1 MTWWEITG
9 AATFYASGWLVFARL
24 FAGHFGW
31 KAAERR
37 TLRSYASA
45 TEPYDF
51 GWYLV
56 GGLAI
61 GWLWPIFLAGRCI
74 RMERFA
80 VGAERE
86 AIVRQQRE
94 RIKELEREMGVR

>member
-1 MTWWEITG
+1 MTWWEIAG
-9 AATFYASGWLVFARL
+9 AATFYAGGWLTFARL

-31 KAAERR
+31 KSAKRRQRYDEPAE
-37 TLRSYASA
+37 
-45 TEPYDF
+45 PHDF

-86 AIVRQQRE
+86 AIVRLQRE
-94 RIKELEREMGVR
+94 RIEELEREMGVR